1 MYSTPS
7 GQARA
12 ISTNEPSSTAIVS
25 VLINRTTPSGPSP
38 TPPPSDEVA
47 VDAPSPAGAVVP
59 PVAVV
64 VWVTTAVVVVAVSAA
79 TLNLNEPSPPGVPSW
94 LLTVQPTTQLPFGRL
109 LVSGTVSVSRS
120 APTCGVPT
128 VNGSPSQTTATLFC

>member
-12 ISTNEPSSTAIVS
+12 ISTNEPSSTAIVI

-38 TPPPSDEVA
+38 TPPLSD
-47 VDAPSPAGAVVP
+47 DAPLPAGAAVL

-64 VWVTTAVVVVAVSAA
+64 VGVTTAVVVVAVSAA
-79 TLNLNEPSPPGVPSW
+79 TLNLNDPSPPGVPSW

-128 VNGSPSQTTATLFC
+128 VNGSPSHTTATLFC